1 MTRIAFKPLFQK
13 FLTIFYGLAL
23 CLCLT
28 VFIKILSAQ
37 LLLPLMPACLIVG
50 LLVGVFARK
59 ITLFQNGINF
69 CAQSLLRLGVILI
82 GLRLSLHDI
91 TALGLNGFVFVLG
104 ASVLILLCGVL
115 WARILRVDSALAFLT
130 SSATAICGASA
141 AAAISSVLPAHKNN
155 AAHTTSTIL
164 AVTLIGTLSMLAAPY
179 LTAALGYS
187 DHHSGIFIGGTIHD
201 VAQVIGAAYTISPQT
216 ADSAIIIK
224 LIRVFML
231 APIMIAC
238 ILYFA
243 TKSKGNS
250 GKKYAI
256 LPPFLLWFL
265 GMVILN
271 TCVEIPANIQE
282 HVKSLNLWL
291 FMIAMT
297 AIGMKTSLK
306 SLLSSGAKPFIIV
319 GAQTLTLAALYVLAI
334 SIGIF

>member
-1 MTRIAFKPLFQK
+1 
-13 FLTIFYGLAL
+13 
-23 CLCLT
+23 
-28 VFIKILSAQ
+28 
-37 LLLPLMPACLIVG
+37 MPACLIVG
-50 LLVGVFARK
+50 LLVGVFTRK
-59 ITLFQNGINF
+59 INLFQNGINF

-91 TALGLNGFVFVLG
+91 TALGLNGFAFVLG
-104 ASVLILLCGVL
+104 ATILVLLCGVI
-115 WARILRVDSALAFLT
+115 WARILRVDSSLAFLA
-130 SSATAICGASA
+130 SCATAICGASA
-141 AAAISSVLPAHKNN
+141 AAAISAALPAHKNTG
-155 AAHTTSTIL
+155 AHTTSTIL
-164 AVTLIGTLSMLAAPY
+164 AVTLIGTISMLAAPY
-179 LTAALGYS
+179 ITAALGYS

-216 ADSAIIIK
+216 ADSAIIVK

-243 TKSKGNS
+243 ANAKGNA

-265 GMVILN
+265 GMVLLN
-271 TCVEIPANIQE
+271 TLMDIPNTIQD
-282 HVKSLNLWL
+282 HAKSLNLWL

-319 GAQTLTLAALYVLAI
+319 GAQTLTLAALYLLAI
-334 SIGIF
+334 SIGVF